1 MITTAPELIY
11 MLKVNIGIALFYAFY
26 KLFCCRD
33 TFFQWRRI
41 ALLSFLALSFLYP
54 LMDMQA
60 WVKEQPAINELAD
73 YYALMMLTETN
84 TSTATV
90 VTAPVAI
97 PTPDLLDIIKFVY
110 WIGIL
115 LLSAR
120 FMIQLSSIFRLV
132 LKSKSINVDQ
142 ISIRSLSEP
151 ANPFSFWQWIFIYLP
166 GLKEDEKQEI
176 LTHEQTHVRQW
187 HSIDVIISEIVN
199 IICWMNPFAW
209 LLKTEIRLNLEYLAD
224 HKVMESGTNKKAY
237 QYHLLGLANQNRQ
250 TGLYN
255 NFNLSHLKN
264 RIKMMNKKR
273 TRTTGH
279 IKYALFAP
287 LTAALRWVSNIETVA
302 RTAER
307 LIYSTEESTPRPER
321 EEVASFVNTTVQGLV
336 TFTITVTNS
345 EGKPQPN
352 ITLQIKPG
360 NEVKTFKTNAEGK
373 ATIEVDMTTPK
384 YVSLDVSSPKSSKH
398 QSLLLS
404 ANKPN
409 VTAIFD
415 TDDDI
420 AAYIKAGKQ
429 IRIKLQISNNDN
441 QQLAGVELISSSTNA
456 KATTNA
462 HGEAQLTVGVGET
475 IAINHKGYQEGKFT
489 VKELCPIKDM
499 ESPELVRLLLVGED
513 PVYQIAD
520 NMPEFPGGMIACLQ
534 YLARNIKY
542 PVTAQKEGAQG
553 KVIVQMVIEKDGSVD
568 HVSIV
573 RSITPELDAEA
584 ARVVKSMPKWKPATV
599 KDKAVRCR
607 YTVPVTFKLQ

>member
-287 LTAALRWVSNIETVA
+287 LTAALLLVSNIETVA
-302 RTAER
+302 RTAEG

-499 ESPELVRLLLVGED
+499 ENPEQVRLLLVGED